1 MLRIHAQRFRKYDS
15 EDYDNFDG
23 NAEAAAPRGRSND
36 RFKKPSRSRHKSPCY
51 QLGPPRR
58 QRWRDIPAG
67 QGRNFSQAPS
77 LPKAPSVTSIE
88 SMQTSDLSIGGSNM
102 SITSSLSSD
111 SSSSG
116 SRMLSSE
123 PSRSSSRNTMNGLQS
138 PWTST
143 TSLNHDTDPDPC
155 SRGRKVSIYISE
167 IISGLYIYFSAHI
180 LSIMEIHN
188 RHPNNP
194 NHPIKQDS

>member
-1 MLRIHAQRFRKYDS
+1 MLLFHAKKFRNYDL
-15 EDYDNFDG
+15 EDYDNFDV
-23 NAEAAAPRGRSND
+23 NATDAPRGRSND
-36 RFKKPSRSRHKSPCY
+36 RFKKPSSRRRQKSPCY
-51 QLGPPRR
+51 QLGPPR
-58 QRWRDIPAG
+58 RWRDIPAG

-88 SMQTSDLSIGGSNM
+88 SMETSNSSIGGSDM
-102 SITSSLSSD
+102 SITTSLSSD

-143 TSLNHDTDPDPC
+143 SSLNHDNDPG
-155 SRGRKVSIYISE
+155 SSSRKVSISV
-167 IISGLYIYFSAHI
+167 STSRSRAGQF
-180 LSIMEIHN
+180 
-188 RHPNNP
+188 
-194 NHPIKQDS
+194 

>member
-1 MLRIHAQRFRKYDS
+1 MERHLNKSNNNQVDRDTPQSYDRDEVSGMLRFHAREFRNYDL
-15 EDYDNFDG
+15 EDYDNFDPD
-23 NAEAAAPRGRSND
+23 AAAAAPRGRSND
-36 RFKKPSRSRHKSPCY
+36 RFKTPRSRHKSPCY
-51 QLGPPRR
+51 QQPKPTRR

-88 SMQTSDLSIGGSNM
+88 SMETSNSSIGGNDM
-102 SITSSLSSD
+102 SITTSLSSD

-143 TSLNHDTDPDPC
+143 SSLNHDNDPG
-155 SRGRKVSIYISE
+155 SSSRKVSISV
-167 IISGLYIYFSAHI
+167 STSRSRAGQF
-180 LSIMEIHN
+180 
-188 RHPNNP
+188 
-194 NHPIKQDS
+194 

>member
-1 MLRIHAQRFRKYDS
+1 MDRDEVSGMLRIHAQRFRNYES
-15 EDYDNFDG
+15 EDYDNFDD
-23 NAEAAAPRGRSND
+23 NPSPRGRSND
-36 RFKKPSRSRHKSPCY
+36 HFKKPGSRRRQKSPCV
-51 QLGPPRR
+51 QVERR

-88 SMQTSDLSIGGSNM
+88 SMETNYSSIGGSDM

-143 TSLNHDTDPDPC
+143 SSLNHDNDPG
-155 SRGRKVSIYISE
+155 SSNRKVSI
-167 IISGLYIYFSAHI
+167 
-180 LSIMEIHN
+180 SITGRDPHQSSKVPGIG
-188 RHPNNP
+188 
-194 NHPIKQDS
+194 K

>member
-1 MLRIHAQRFRKYDS
+1 MLRIHAQRFRNYEL
-15 EDYDNFDG
+15 EDYDNFDV
-23 NAEAAAPRGRSND
+23 NPSPRGRPND
-36 RFKKPSRSRHKSPCY
+36 RFKRPEHGRRRKSPCY
-51 QLGPPRR
+51 QVRR
-58 QRWRDIPAG
+58 PSREKWRDIPAG

-77 LPKAPSVTSIE
+77 LPKTPSVTSIE
-88 SMQTSDLSIGGSNM
+88 SMQTSNSSVGGSDM

-143 TSLNHDTDPDPC
+143 SSLNHDTDTDPG
-155 SRGRKVSIYISE
+155 SRGRKVNSY
-167 IISGLYIYFSAHI
+167 
-180 LSIMEIHN
+180 N
-188 RHPNNP
+188 RDQLKNP
-194 NHPIKQDS
+194 DIFDAFYTLRIQY